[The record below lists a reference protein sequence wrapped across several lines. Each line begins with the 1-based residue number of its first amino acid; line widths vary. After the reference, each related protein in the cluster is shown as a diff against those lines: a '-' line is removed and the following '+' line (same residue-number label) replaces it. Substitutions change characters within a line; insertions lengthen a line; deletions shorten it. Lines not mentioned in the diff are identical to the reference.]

1 MRETF
6 KNKYLFF
13 ILSLFLGFREI
24 MTLAAAIITFGL
36 AAVILIGKAQ
46 RDFLKLIYFFFRENK
61 CKLLLNQTPKLIIF
75 LQVDLFIL

>member
-1 MRETF
+1 
-6 KNKYLFF
+6 
-13 ILSLFLGFREI
+13 